1 MTLRMLVLRHQL
13 CGHPICVGPDRLKIA
28 DVQARL
34 IAAGCVDYRV
44 QTMTA
49 DQLETAI
56 DHLRRD
62 VTCAT
67 CRPLPEGFQVNA

>member
-34 IAAGCVDYRV
+34 LDAGCVDYLV

-49 DQLETAI
+49 EQLDTTIEQLRTDAHC
-56 DHLRRD
+56 HL
-62 VTCAT
+62 
-67 CRPLPEGFQVNA
+67 CRPLPEGFHVNA